1 MAGETNLSELIKGM
15 TPKLND
21 GEYVFSTIKDINK
34 IDRRNTICEI
44 NKNYSS
50 SLFSILL

>member
-21 GEYVFSTIKDINK
+21 GEYVFSTIKDISK
-34 IDRRNTICEI
+34 IDRKTRFVNS
-44 NKNYSS
+44 KKRKV
-50 SLFSILL
+50 